1 VGRQAAA
8 AAVLAGAI
16 AALFAWLGPPGR
28 DLAAHAY
35 QLNVFV
41 DHGFALWDN
50 FWYAGRYSFV
60 TYSLVYYPLAALLGI
75 ELLAVVSVAA
85 AAVGFSLVAGRE
97 WGESARLPT
106 LAFALVWPSI
116 VFSAAFPF
124 ALGVASG
131 LFALAALQRGL
142 RWWFAALAALTL
154 AASPPAF
161 LLLGVVLVA
170 AVAGRRSLLRRN
182 LLPTVALAAI
192 VLAELVLHR
201 LFPSSWH
208 FPFPAGEF
216 AVLCLFCVFG
226 AMLTAG
232 VARAR
237 ILHALFLVYLL
248 AAAFVFVVPSGIG
261 ENVARLRFAAIPLTL
276 LAVSLRGWRPLAVSW
291 IALVVAGTWNLSPL
305 AATIVR
311 NPSDPTSH
319 AAFWQPVISFLRDHS
334 SPSYRVEV
342 VDTKGHWGAVYLP
355 KAGVPLARGWF
366 RQDDFPFNRILYE
379 RFDPRAYREW
389 LRWLGVRY
397 VVLPDAPRDYSAR
410 REELLLRSGRSG
422 LLLVSRTPRVTIYE
436 LPHASPIV
444 TGPESAEVVALTQT
458 RVRLRVG
465 GRGIYR
471 IAIRS
476 SPYWHTS
483 RGCMWAGQDGT
494 LRLGVR
500 RAGPVELRFDVTRGD
515 VLEMLAGMRESCAD

>member
-1 VGRQAAA
+1 MGRQAAA

-16 AALFAWLGPPGR
+16 AAIFAWLGPPGR

-248 AAAFVFVVPSGIG
+248 AAAFVFIVPSGIG

-305 AATIVR
+305 AATVVR
-311 NPSDPTSH
+311 NSPDPTSH
-319 AAFWQPVISFLRDHS
+319 AAFWQPVISFLRDNS

-379 RFDPRAYREW
+379 RFDPSAYREW

-397 VVLPDAPRDYSAR
+397 VVLPNAPRDYSAR

>member
-1 VGRQAAA
+1 MRRAAA

-16 AALFAWLGPPGR
+16 AALCSWLGPPGR

-60 TYSLVYYPLAALLGI
+60 TYSLVYYPLAAVLGI
-75 ELLAVVSVAA
+75 SLLAVVSVAA
-85 AAVGFSLVAGRE
+85 AAFGFSLVAGRE
-97 WGESARLPT
+97 WGENARVPT
-106 LAFALVWPSI
+106 LAFAVVWPSI

-124 ALGVASG
+124 ALGVACG

-142 RWWFAALAALTL
+142 RLWFAALAGLTL

-170 AVAGRRSLLRRN
+170 AAAGRRTIIRRN
-182 LLPTVALAAI
+182 LLPTAALGAI
-192 VLAELVLHR
+192 VLVELVLHR

-216 AVLCLFCVFG
+216 ALLCAFCVSG
-226 AMLTAG
+226 AVLTAG
-232 VARAR
+232 VPRAR
-237 ILHALFLVYLL
+237 VLHALFLVYLF
-248 AAAFVFVVPSGIG
+248 AAAVVFVVPSGIG

-276 LAVSLRGWRPLAVSW
+276 LAVSLRNWRPLAVSW
-291 IALVVAGTWNLSPL
+291 VALVVAGTWNLSPL
-305 AATIVR
+305 AASVVR
-311 NPSDPTSH
+311 DGSDPTSQ
-319 AAFWQPVISFLRDHS
+319 AAFWRPVIDFLDRHS

-355 KAGVPLARGWF
+355 RAGVAVARGWF

-379 RFDPRAYREW
+379 RFDPSAYRVW
-389 LRWLGVRY
+389 LRELGVRY
-397 VVLPDAPRDYSAR
+397 VVLPHAPRDYSAR
-410 REELLLRSGRSG
+410 REERLLLSGRSG
-422 LLLVSRTPRVTIYE
+422 LRVVSRLPRVTIFE
-436 LPHASPIV
+436 LPDAAPIV
-444 TGPESAEVVALTQT
+444 TGPHPARVVELTQT

-476 SPYWHTS
+476 SPYWHAS
-483 RGCMWAGQDGT
+483 RGCVRGADDGT

-500 RAGPVELRFDVTRGD
+500 RGGPVELRHDVTRGD
-515 VLEMLAGMRESCAD
+515 VLETLAGLRDFCL